1 MNKLPT
7 LTVFS
12 FLLLSVL
19 FSGCASQLQH
29 SQMKF
34 GIQSAQKDLWDEAIF
49 RWEKNIRSGSDSAAA
64 HNNLGVAYEKK
75 GMIEEAEKEYKIA
88 LKLDP
93 GNEHIQ
99 SNYTKFKKYW
109 IDSEKTEEEK
119 DEKK

>member
-1 MNKLPT
+1 MNKLST
-7 LTVFS
+7 LAVFS

-29 SQMKF
+29 NQMKF

-49 RWEKNIRSGSDSAAA
+49 RWEKSIRSGSDSAAA

-93 GNEHIQ
+93 DNKHIQ

-109 IDSEKTEEEK
+109 KDSEKTEEEK

>member
-1 MNKLPT
+1 MNKLST

-29 SQMKF
+29 NQMKF

-49 RWEKNIRSGSDSAAA
+49 RWEKSIRSGYNSAAA

-75 GMIEEAEKEYKIA
+75 GMMDEAEKEYKIA

-109 IDSEKTEEEK
+109 KEPEKTEEEK

>member
-1 MNKLPT
+1 MNKLST
-7 LTVFS
+7 LAVFS

-29 SQMKF
+29 KQIKF

-49 RWEKNIRSGSDSAAA
+49 RWEKSIRSGYNSAAA

-75 GMIEEAEKEYKIA
+75 GMMDEAEKEYKIA

-109 IDSEKTEEEK
+109 KEPEKAEEEK